1 MPDSRMPLVIRTT
14 GDGLRKR
21 RLEIGLTQ
29 AQVAEILG
37 VAEATVG
44 NWETVKQRPSERF
57 LPRIA
62 SFLGSERARANSTCD
77 TGAQRSPA
85 QRECC
90 RDAGECLPS
99 GKRGAVLTKTVL

>member
-62 SFLGSERARANSTCD
+62 SFLGSER
-77 TGAQRSPA
+77 
-85 QRECC
+85 
-90 RDAGECLPS
+90 L
-99 GKRGAVLTKTVL
+99 VLTQHVTPALNDLPPNASAVEMRVSASRQGSVGRS